1 MTLGITTVC
10 LHGVYSKGID
20 WGLRRG
26 CNESHRD
33 CWIQRK
39 IFTQREQCQKNQ
51 NQKRAGSGF
60 CYFMKPEPTWPRIG
74 KHVWADSKTCVNF
87 LSNQVYLPMLVSIF
101 HQFISAN
108 IYWMPPLCLA
118 LCWLLEVERKISVS
132 EKVLFRIC
140 SAFLARHP
148 DPHAIFTYSFI
159 RQIFFWYQVYDS
171 LHGIYSLPLFP
182 AKKLFRRK
190 SAFSFG
196 EETLSN
202 LRSFATIST

>member
-10 LHGVYSKGID
+10 LHGLYSKGID

-33 CWIQRK
+33 RWIQRK

-87 LSNQVYLPMLVSIF
+87 LSNQVYLPTYASLDFSSVHFSKYLLDASFMPSPLLVAGGREENKCLWEGTFQNLQCLPCQTSRSSCNL
-101 HQFISAN
+101 HLFI
-108 IYWMPPLCLA
+108 
-118 LCWLLEVERKISVS
+118 
-132 EKVLFRIC
+132 
-140 SAFLARHP
+140 H
-148 DPHAIFTYSFI
+148 
-159 RQIFFWYQVYDS
+159 
-171 LHGIYSLPLFP
+171 
-182 AKKLFRRK
+182 
-190 SAFSFG
+190 
-196 EETLSN
+196 
-202 LRSFATIST
+202 